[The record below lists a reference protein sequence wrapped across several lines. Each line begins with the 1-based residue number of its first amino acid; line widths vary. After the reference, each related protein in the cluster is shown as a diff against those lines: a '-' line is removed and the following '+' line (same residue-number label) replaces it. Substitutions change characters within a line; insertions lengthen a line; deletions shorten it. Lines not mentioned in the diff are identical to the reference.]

1 MEKIN
6 KLERERVANRVKNGD
21 RSDRFMRYEEIH
33 NGLTDEPTD

>member
-1 MEKIN
+1 MEKMN

-21 RSDRFMRYEEIH
+21 RSDRFTRYEEIH